1 MPTIAVLDYGIGN
14 LRSAQKALERAG
26 ANAVLTS
33 DVAVIERADG
43 VVLPGVGNFGK
54 CIEALRTTGIDRMAL
69 DAIESGRPFL
79 GICIGMQLLFEQ
91 SEESPNHRGLG
102 VFPGE
107 VRKLPKNVK
116 HPQMQWN
123 SIHVC
128 NPTPILEGLDGK
140 WLYFVHSY
148 AADLSAENEI
158 VAATCD
164 YGDTVVAAVQLDNVF
179 ATQFHPEKSSDAGKD
194 FLINFVT
201 ACKGI

>member
-79 GICIGMQLLFEQ
+79 GICIGMQLLFEH
-91 SEESPNHRGLG
+91 SEESPKHRGLG

-107 VRKLPKNVK
+107 VRKLPKR
-116 HPQMQWN
+116 
-123 SIHVC
+123 
-128 NPTPILEGLDGK
+128 
-140 WLYFVHSY
+140 
-148 AADLSAENEI
+148 
-158 VAATCD
+158 
-164 YGDTVVAAVQLDNVF
+164 
-179 ATQFHPEKSSDAGKD
+179 
-194 FLINFVT
+194 
-201 ACKGI
+201 

>member
-33 DVAVIERADG
+33 DVAVIEKADG

-54 CIEALRTTGIDRMAL
+54 CIEALRVTGIDRMAL
-69 DAIESGRPFL
+69 DAIESRRPFL

-102 VFPGE
+102 VFSGE
-107 VRKLPKNVK
+107 VRRLPKNVK

-128 NPTPILEGLDGK
+128 KPTPILEGLNGK

-148 AADLSAENEI
+148 AADLSTENEL

-164 YGDTVVAAVQLDNVF
+164 YGDTVVAAVQSDNVF

-194 FLINFVT
+194 FLTNFVT

>member
-33 DVAVIERADG
+33 DVAVIEKADG

-54 CIEALRTTGIDRMAL
+54 CIEALRVTGIDRMAL
-69 DAIESGRPFL
+69 DAIESRRPFL

-102 VFPGE
+102 VFSGE
-107 VRKLPKNVK
+107 VRRLSKNVK

-123 SIHVC
+123 SIDVC
-128 NPTPILEGLDGK
+128 KPTPILEGLNGK

-148 AADLSAENEI
+148 AADLSTENEL

-164 YGDTVVAAVQLDNVF
+164 YGDTVVAAVQSDNVF
-179 ATQFHPEKSSDAGKD
+179 ATQFHPEKSSDVGKD
-194 FLINFVT
+194 FLTNFVT